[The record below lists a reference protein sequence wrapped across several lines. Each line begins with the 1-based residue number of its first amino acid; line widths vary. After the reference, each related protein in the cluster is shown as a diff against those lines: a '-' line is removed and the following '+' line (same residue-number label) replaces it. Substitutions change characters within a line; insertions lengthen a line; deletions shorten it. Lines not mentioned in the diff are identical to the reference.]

1 MFIVNMSVEY
11 YTPFYKRLTST
22 ALNDKIFLWGDTM
35 IQYKFD
41 VLYVLKAH
49 GYSQY
54 KLKQEKILSA
64 SAIAALKDNKTN
76 ITLESL
82 DTICRLLNMQ
92 PGDILKYSAE

>member
-1 MFIVNMSVEY
+1 M
-11 YTPFYKRLTST
+11 
-22 ALNDKIFLWGDTM
+22 FLWGDLM

-54 KLKQEKILSA
+54 RLKQEKILSA
-64 SAIAALKDNKTN
+64 SVIAALKENKTS

-82 DTICRLLNMQ
+82 DIICKLLNMQ
-92 PGDILKYSAE
+92 PGDIIKHTSE